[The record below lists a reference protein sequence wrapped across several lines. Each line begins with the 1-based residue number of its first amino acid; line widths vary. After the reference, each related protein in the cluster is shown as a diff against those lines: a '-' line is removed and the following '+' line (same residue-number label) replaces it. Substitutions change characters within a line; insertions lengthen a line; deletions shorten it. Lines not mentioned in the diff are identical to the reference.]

1 MRVTLLTP
9 YLPHDMIDHGGGVA
23 VRGMVRALARR
34 HEVTLVAL
42 ERPGE
47 SALAAPTAASL
58 GCRVTTVPFPAAG
71 AASPAALARLAAAR
85 LVAVVRGLRH
95 GRPYYVQK
103 YHTRALAAAV
113 VEAVAASAPEAVQCE
128 YLQTALLLRD
138 LARWRDR
145 EAAAGRPAPR
155 LFLSSHEMGSL
166 PRERRAALA
175 RNPWRRALLLHQ
187 AAAWRRLQA
196 DASRWADTVFCV
208 TDQDRDLLAACGG
221 RGGVTM
227 PLGVDT
233 DAIRPVWR
241 PAGPARLLFVGS
253 FGHAPNRSAAE
264 FLVDKVWPRIAQY
277 DPDLSLVLAGGGPRT
292 FLASLAA
299 RDPRVTTPGFV
310 HDLDDL
316 YRDCRLLAAPLTE
329 GGGIKIKILEAM
341 AAGIP
346 VVTTPI
352 GAEGIADDRDRALW
366 LAEPDEGFALAVRA
380 ALADPAEAAARATRA
395 RRIIEERFSWTAI
408 AGRLT
413 AQYEGR

>member
-9 YLPHDMIDHGGGVA
+9 YLPHEAIGHGGGVA

-47 SALAAPTAASL
+47 AGLAAPTAALL
-58 GCRVTTVPFPAAG
+58 GCRVTAVPYLDAG
-71 AASPAALARLAAAR
+71 AASPGDRLRLAASR
-85 LVAVVRGLRH
+85 LGAGLRGLRH
-95 GRPYYVQK
+95 GRPYYVEK
-103 YHTRALAAAV
+103 YRTAALSAAV
-113 VEAVAASAPEAVQCE
+113 VDAVAASAPDAVQCE
-128 YLQTALLLRD
+128 YMQTALLLRD

-166 PRERRAALA
+166 PRARRAALT
-175 RNPWRRALLLHQ
+175 RNPLRKCLLQHQ

-196 DASRWADTVFCV
+196 DASHWADAVFCV

-221 RGGVTM
+221 RGGVTI
-227 PLGVDT
+227 PLGIDT
-233 DAIRPVWR
+233 DTTRAVWL
-241 PAGPARLLFVGS
+241 PDGPPKLLFVGS

-277 DPDLSLVLAGGGPRT
+277 DRNMSLVLAGGGPAP

-299 RDPRVTTPGFV
+299 RGPRISVPGFV
-310 HDLDDL
+310 RDLDVL
-316 YRDCRLLAAPLTE
+316 YRDCRLVAAPLTE

-352 GAEGIADDRDRALW
+352 GAEGIAGEQDRVLW
-366 LAEPDEGFALAVRA
+366 LAAPDDDFARTIRA
-380 ALADPAEAAARATRA
+380 ALADPAEAAARAARA
-395 RRIIEERFSWTAI
+395 RRLIEERFSWAAI
-408 AGRLT
+408 VERLT

>member
-1 MRVTLLTP
+1 
-9 YLPHDMIDHGGGVA
+9 
-23 VRGMVRALARR
+23 
-34 HEVTLVAL
+34 
-42 ERPGE
+42 
-47 SALAAPTAASL
+47 
-58 GCRVTTVPFPAAG
+58 
-71 AASPAALARLAAAR
+71 
-85 LVAVVRGLRH
+85 
-95 GRPYYVQK
+95 
-103 YHTRALAAAV
+103 
-113 VEAVAASAPEAVQCE
+113 
-128 YLQTALLLRD
+128 
-138 LARWRDR
+138 
-145 EAAAGRPAPR
+145 
-155 LFLSSHEMGSL
+155 MGSL
-166 PRERRAALA
+166 PRERRAALT
-175 RNPWRRALLLHQ
+175 RNPWRRALLRHQ

-221 RGGVTM
+221 RDGVTM

-241 PAGPARLLFVGS
+241 PVGPARLLFVGS

-264 FLVDKVWPRIAQY
+264 FLVDKIWPRIAQY

-292 FLASLAA
+292 FLAALAA
-299 RDPRVTTPGFV
+299 RDERVTTPGFV
-310 HDLDDL
+310 RDLDGL
-316 YRDCRLLAAPLTE
+316 YRECRLMAAPLTE

-366 LAEPDEGFALAVRA
+366 LAEPDEGFARTVQE
-380 ALADPAEAAARATRA
+380 ALADPAEAAARAARA

>member
-9 YLPHDMIDHGGGVA
+9 YLPHEAIGHGGGVA
-23 VRGMVRALARR
+23 VRGMARALARR

-47 SALAAPTAASL
+47 AGLAAPTAALL
-58 GCRVTTVPFPAAG
+58 GCRVTTVPFLDAG
-71 AASPAALARLAAAR
+71 AASPGDRLRLAASR
-85 LVAVVRGLRH
+85 LGAGLRGLRR
-95 GRPYYVQK
+95 GRPYYVEK
-103 YHTRALAAAV
+103 YRTAALAAAIV
-113 VEAVAASAPEAVQCE
+113 DAVAASAPDAVQCE
-128 YLQTALLLRD
+128 YLQTALLLQD

-166 PRERRAALA
+166 PRARRAALT
-175 RNPWRRALLLHQ
+175 RNPLRKWLLQYQ

-196 DASRWADTVFCV
+196 DASRWADAVFCV

-221 RGGVTM
+221 RGGVTI

-233 DAIRPVWR
+233 DATRAVWR
-241 PAGPARLLFVGS
+241 PDGPPKLLFVGS

-264 FLVDKVWPRIAQY
+264 FLVDKVWPRIAQC
-277 DPDLSLVLAGGGPRT
+277 DRNMSLVLAGGGPGP
-292 FLASLAA
+292 FLAALAA
-299 RDPRVTTPGFV
+299 RDPRISVPGFV
-310 HDLDDL
+310 RDLDAL
-316 YRDCRLLAAPLTE
+316 YRDCRLVAAPLTE

-352 GAEGIADDRDRALW
+352 GAEGIAGEQDRALW
-366 LAEPDEGFALAVRA
+366 LAAPDDDFARTIRA
-380 ALADPAEAAARATRA
+380 ALADPAEAAARAMRA
-395 RRIIEERFSWTAI
+395 RRLIEERFSWAAI
-408 AGRLT
+408 VDRLT